1 MLVPPEGDNVC
12 MESTRTCNGLMGS
25 TVDTLA
31 SEPAGEPA
39 SLGDTPNKSA
49 TSGAD
54 CGHSESADPRMEG
67 TQAQTIE
74 ENVCLESVQAG
85 VGLVDVSN
93 AAPPFKCAK
102 EVHDAWHADSES
114 PAPSAGPG
122 ISELGTPRLEQH
134 CAESVAPCVSQ
145 IIAGSVTEAGPESSS
160 ADPVRS
166 ESMLVP
172 PQSSSQEAS
181 RSSLKAQQSAA
192 PSDGCAFAG
201 ESMEL
206 EALGMMPQGASKSRS
221 CLDPVVRSGW
231 ADEGGDHPTCEG
243 VPNKGVPNDGVP
255 NEGVP
260 NDGVPNEGV
269 PNDGVP
275 NILRPSNATVALVFG
290 REESGLTGE
299 ELAACSHACAIP
311 TGRTQPSMNLSH
323 SVAAVLAQ
331 LFERCCSRPSPINS
345 TVLSSSPQSPGRR
358 SILEGS
364 EGFSS
369 SIGGSGDADA
379 ILPRDTSTDSA
390 LGTSSREGSPSTTL
404 DVSQLA
410 ATVLTLQNERE
421 HPAGSVAADDVR
433 AITLNESGKCNQW
446 GGAVTWEME
455 GTSSGLPVSGR
466 GWKQQPASHGELEAL
481 FVRLRAIA
489 QAVGMQCAPASS
501 CRS

>member
-1 MLVPPEGDNVC
+1 MLVPPEGDNFC
-12 MESTRTCNGLMGS
+12 MESTRACNGLMGS

-54 CGHSESADPRMEG
+54 CGNSESADPRMEG

-85 VGLVDVSN
+85 VGHVDVSN
-93 AAPPFKCAK
+93 AATPLKCAK
-102 EVHDAWHADSES
+102 EAQHAWHAYSES
-114 PAPSAGPG
+114 PGPSAGPG

-145 IIAGSVTEAGPESSS
+145 IIAGSVTEAGPESLS

-172 PQSSSQEAS
+172 PERSSPESS
-181 RSSLKAQQSAA
+181 RSSLKAQQTTA
-192 PSDGCAFAG
+192 PSDRCAFAG
-201 ESMEL
+201 ESVEL
-206 EALGMMPQGASKSRS
+206 EALGMMPQAASKSRS
-221 CLDPVVRSGW
+221 CLLPVVRSGW
-231 ADEGGDHPTCEG
+231 ADEGHPTCDGVPDEG
-243 VPNKGVPNDGVP
+243 VPNEAVPNVGVP
-255 NEGVP
+255 NEGVS
-260 NDGVPNEGV
+260 NEGV
-269 PNDGVP
+269 SNKGVP
-275 NILRPSNATVALVFG
+275 NILRRSDATVALVFG

-299 ELAACSHACAIP
+299 ELAACCHGCAIP

-323 SVAAVLAQ
+323 SVAVVLAQ

-345 TVLSSSPQSPGRR
+345 TVLSSSTQSPGRR

-364 EGFSS
+364 EGSS
-369 SIGGSGDADA
+369 GSIGGLGDVDA

-390 LGTSSREGSPSTTL
+390 LGTSSREGSPNSTL

-421 HPAGSVAADDVR
+421 HPAGSVAAGDVR

-446 GGAVTWEME
+446 GGTVTREIE
-455 GTSSGLPVSGR
+455 GTPRGLPVSGR

-481 FVRLRAIA
+481 FVRLRTIA

-501 CRS
+501 GRS